1 METIVQSSPATYLYC
16 VSRSGLSLPDTLK
29 GVGESP
35 LEVITWGG
43 LAGVCSVLPK
53 DGYSLTIQDLFLHKE
68 VVEYVH
74 TLLAVIPMR
83 FSTTLKRREAVVE
96 LLQRHSS
103 RLEET
108 LDRLE
113 DMVEISLRVVLEGE
127 ARNPLPAPVSGER
140 AEAPSGPALE
150 RSEGIEYL
158 RQKRQVQEE
167 GRQLG
172 LRAEEVCK
180 VLEEK
185 LRPLIA
191 GSQLES
197 SRYMSSIYYLVRR
210 DRLEEFERAF
220 GEIRGRL
227 PEKVLY
233 SGPWPPYSFVPEFLE
248 VS

>member
-1 METIVQSSPATYLYC
+1 METLVQSSPATYLYC
-16 VSRSGLSLPDTLK
+16 VSKRGLSLPDTLK
-29 GVGESP
+29 GVGEGP

-53 DGYSLTIQDLFLHKE
+53 DGYSPTLQDLFLHKE

-127 ARNPLPAPVSGER
+127 ERTPLPAPVSGER
-140 AEAPSGPALE
+140 AESPSGIA
-150 RSEGIEYL
+150 YL

-180 VLEEK
+180 VLEQR
-185 LRPLIA
+185 LRPLITE
-191 GSQLES
+191 SQLES
-197 SRYMSSIYYLVRR
+197 SGYMSSIYYLVRR

-227 PEKVLY
+227 PEKILY

>member
-1 METIVQSSPATYLYC
+1 METIVQSSPPTYLYC
-16 VSRSGLSLPDTLK
+16 VSRGGLSLPDTLK

-53 DGYSLTIQDLFLHKE
+53 DGYSPTLQDLFLHKE

-103 RLEET
+103 QLEET
-108 LDRLE
+108 LDRLK

-127 ARNPLPAPVSGER
+127 AGSPLPVPVSGER
-140 AEAPSGPALE
+140 AEALSGPALE

-180 VLEEK
+180 VLEQR

-191 GSQLES
+191 ESQLES

-220 GEIRGRL
+220 GEMRGRL

-248 VS
+248 I

>member
-1 METIVQSSPATYLYC
+1 METVACRGRFYACPPPTYLYC
-16 VSRSGLSLPDTLK
+16 VSRGGLSLPDTLK

-53 DGYSLTIQDLFLHKE
+53 DGYSLTLQDLFLHKE
-68 VVEYVH
+68 VVEYAH

-103 RLEET
+103 QLEET

-127 ARNPLPAPVSGER
+127 EGNPLPAPKSGER
-140 AEAPSGPALE
+140 AEAPS
-150 RSEGIEYL
+150 GIEYL

-180 VLEEK
+180 VLEQR

-197 SRYMSSIYYLVRR
+197 SRYMSSIYFLVRR
-210 DRLEEFERAF
+210 NRLEEFERAF

-248 VS
+248 I